1 MRQERSVGRPEGT
14 GNGSGAGGNGAAAA
28 SWMDRPILAAM
39 KAMAWFAVAVPWPV
53 WRAIALLAGVA
64 TMFTARRHVVE
75 ANVRHGSYGSPPPA
89 PMAWW
94 IAARQVANHVLTVV
108 GTLRASVRLPDPD
121 RFGVVGLQNLKP
133 LLNERGIVLVAP
145 HAGPYT
151 TLGIMGR
158 LWLARQGFTG
168 ELVIVARMF
177 QPFRSRAVLEWFIGC
192 LAKADVTIIPV
203 DEQPQ
208 KLAARLRKTLEN
220 KGIVVLLVDE
230 PTPTPSAWVPFFD
243 SAIQLPIGPAR
254 LARATGAVVLP
265 VVASYA
271 RGGRQ
276 VIHVAEPIEPAADP
290 VVTLAQAARAL
301 ERLIAPRLAQWS
313 MLTPVWADAA
323 PPQPAGWSMAELH
336 LHTPGSDGL
345 CAVDEW
351 REAARAAGIRV
362 IAITDHDHIDTVRRW
377 VAAHPQDDDPEVAV
391 IPGVELT
398 ARGRIVHLGVLFTEE
413 VPAALPPRDAPLP
426 DLVRWARGIPGS
438 IVVLVH
444 PHAGLWKRQLRGLAT
459 LGLLPDAIE
468 TRYPLVGWQGKALER
483 AAARYGLAVLGGSDA
498 HLAAGQLGRH
508 VTLFPGRTRDDLI
521 AAIRA
526 SRTRAATLPG
536 AVEVP
541 RRVYL
546 LQSLYAWLLPFEG
559 RPGVSQIRLD
569 LQRRAKW
576 AAGGVRA
583 RPAGVARAERP
594 VREAAATGGRGRD
607 RSAA

>member
-1 MRQERSVGRPEGT
+1 MGRPEGT
-14 GNGSGAGGNGAAAA
+14 GNGDGAAET
-28 SWMDRPILAAM
+28 SWMDGPILAAM
-39 KAMAWFAVAVPWPV
+39 KAMAWIAVVVPWPV
-53 WRAIALLAGVA
+53 WRAIALLAGA
-64 TMFTARRHVVE
+64 ITMFTQRRHVVE

-89 PMAWW
+89 PIAWW
-94 IAARQVANHVLTVV
+94 IAARQVTNHVLTVV

-121 RFGVVGLQNLKP
+121 RFGVVGLENLAP
-133 LLNERGIVLVAP
+133 LIGQRGVILVAP

-158 LWLARQGFTG
+158 TWLARQGFTG
-168 ELVIVARMF
+168 DLVIVARMF
-177 QPFRSRAVLEWFIGC
+177 QPFRSRAVLNWFIGS
-192 LAKADVTIIPV
+192 LAKAKVTIIPV

-265 VVASYA
+265 VAASYA

-276 VIHVAEPIEPAADP
+276 VIHVAESVEPAADP
-290 VVTLAQAARAL
+290 VVTLAQVARAL
-301 ERLIAPRLAQWS
+301 ERLIAPRLSQWS
-313 MLTPVWADAA
+313 MLTPIWADSA

-345 CAVDEW
+345 CVVDEW
-351 REAARAAGIRV
+351 RAAARAAGIRV

-377 VAAHPQDDDPEVAV
+377 IAAHPQDDPDVAV
-391 IPGVELT
+391 IPGVELS
-398 ARGRIVHLGVLFTEE
+398 ARGRIVHLGVLFTGE
-413 VPAALPPRDAPLP
+413 VPATLPPRDAPLP
-426 DLVRWARGIPGS
+426 DLVRWARSIPGS

-444 PHAGLWKRQLRGLAT
+444 PHAGLWKRQLRGLAK

-468 TRYPLVGWQGKALER
+468 ARYPLVGWQAKALER
-483 AAARYGLAVLGGSDA
+483 AAARYGMAVLGGSDA

-526 SRTRAATLPG
+526 RRTRGATLPG
-536 AVEVP
+536 AIEVP
-541 RRVYL
+541 GEVYL

-559 RPGVSQIRLD
+559 WPGVSQVRLD
-569 LQRRAKW
+569 LLRRAKW
-576 AAGGVRA
+576 AAGGVRV
-583 RPAGVARAERP
+583 RPAGIARADRPERA
-594 VREAAATGGRGRD
+594 AAATGD
-607 RSAA
+607 RNRPAA